1 MPPLVLAIE
10 PDLRQAA
17 IVKRIVREKVQADVA
32 VVDSRDA
39 ALEAMRTS
47 VPDVLLLSALLSPR
61 DENELIAHLRTLEHV
76 QHLQTHTIPQLASS
90 IGPEDEK
97 RSRGLLSSFRR
108 RKASGAAPS
117 GCDPDL
123 FAEEIRTYLQRASD
137 KKREL
142 RDTATRQPAGG
153 IVSKASAAAPAAR
166 QEAVDDTAAAPPSSW
181 SSPFEWRPSRSTTAA
196 PPAGEPEPASK
207 RTQRPTPDAEP
218 LPAAQEDPPLFASPT
233 PASDA
238 VPEPVADAGAI
249 AVANAEPIA
258 LPEATPV
265 AAARVEPLELL
276 DATIA
281 AIPVEPAVA
290 AASPDVIVIERAP
303 RAKRPLVKRYPHEW
317 WFEDEE
323 PRTSGSTA
331 SEMCEVLES
340 LSVPLHVAVIG
351 YSGGC
356 RIRRVR
362 LTPS

>member
-17 IVKRIVREKVQADVA
+17 IIKRIVREKVQADVA

-76 QHLQTHTIPQLASS
+76 QHLQTHTIPQLASA

-166 QEAVDDTAAAPPSSW
+166 QEAVDDPAAAPPSSW

-207 RTQRPTPDAEP
+207 RTQRPAPDAEP

-249 AVANAEPIA
+249 AVANAEPIT

-265 AAARVEPLELL
+265 AAARVEPLDLL
-276 DATIA
+276 DATPVLETSAEPAVVAPAEPIA
-281 AIPVEPAVA
+281 VMPVEPAVA

-323 PRTSGSTA
+323 PRTSGRY
-331 SEMCEVLES
+331 CF
-340 LSVPLHVAVIG
+340 
-351 YSGGC
+351 
-356 RIRRVR
+356 RDVR
-362 LTPS
+362 GP